1 MFHGMHNHS
10 PLNSTKNTSF
20 ISRVK
25 SNILHWLRLTN
36 QPVVKVYHGYGN
48 KDHLFIFGH
57 VFALSPIPRKRFSGN
72 IFTNAFALLRLFMVR
87 PLGGAKV
94 QLEWRGRVMEAI
106 SEKDGFFKFE
116 WEPGVA
122 LAPGW
127 HDVHVQLLEP
137 RRSEAQGKGVIFIP
151 DEYQF
156 ACISDIDDT
165 FLISHSANLPKRL
178 QVLFTENAHSR
189 QPFDGVVRHYQL
201 LADAADGKPNPFFYV
216 SSSEWNLYD
225 YIVEF
230 SHKNELPR
238 GVYLLGQ
245 VKRFKEL
252 LKTGQNKHSTKFMRI
267 ARILHACPGQ
277 PFILLGDDSQQDPII
292 YSSVIEHFP
301 EIIRGVYLRHIH
313 KKNKTEVQKIVDKI
327 NGAGIPCCYFEH
339 SREAIEHS
347 KQIGL
352 ITPDSA

>member
-1 MFHGMHNHS
+1 MHNHS
-10 PLNSTKNTSF
+10 AVSVTSN
-20 ISRVK
+20 K
-25 SNILHWLRLTN
+25 SILSQLKLKLLYWLRLTN
-36 QPVVKVYHGYGN
+36 QPVVKLYHGYGN
-48 KDHLFIFGH
+48 KEHLYIFGH
-57 VFALSPIPRKRFSGN
+57 VFALSPLPRRRFSGN

-87 PLGGAKV
+87 PYPGAKV
-94 QLEWRGRVMEAI
+94 QLEWEGKVMQATCET
-106 SEKDGFFKFE
+106 DGFFKFE
-116 WEPGVA
+116 WKPQTP
-122 LAPGW
+122 LSPGW
-127 HDVHVQLLEP
+127 HEVHVNLVEP
-137 RRSEAQGKGVIFIP
+137 KKRDALGKGLIFIP
-151 DEYQF
+151 DEYHF

-178 QVLFTENAHSR
+178 HVLFTENAHSR

-245 VKRFKEL
+245 VKQFKEI

-267 ARILHACPGQ
+267 ARILSAFPHQ
-277 PFILLGDDSQQDPII
+277 PFILLGDDSQQDPVI

-301 EIIRGVYLRHIH
+301 ETIRGVYLRHIH
-313 KKNKTEVQKIVDKI
+313 KKNKDEVQKIVDKI
-327 NGAGIPCCYFEH
+327 NKAGIPCCYFEH
-339 SREAIEHS
+339 SRDAIEHS
-347 KQIGL
+347 KVIGL

>member
-1 MFHGMHNHS
+1 MHNHS
-10 PLNSTKNTSF
+10 QVQIAQRNSMFFQLKL
-20 ISRVK
+20 K
-25 SNILHWLRLTN
+25 ILYWLRLTN
-36 QPVVKVYHGYGN
+36 QPIVKLYNGYGN

-57 VFALSPIPRKRFSGN
+57 VFALSPLPRRRFSGN

-87 PLGGAKV
+87 PQQGAKV
-94 QLEWRGRVMEAI
+94 QLEWEGRIMETM

-116 WEPGVA
+116 WTPQKP
-122 LAPGW
+122 LPPGW
-127 HDVHVQLLEP
+127 HEVHVRLLDLRNRE
-137 RRSEAQGKGVIFIP
+137 SVGKGLIFIP

-178 QVLFTENAHSR
+178 QLLFTENAHSR
-189 QPFDGVVRHYQL
+189 QPFEGVVKHYQL

-225 YIVEF
+225 YILEF
-230 SHKNELPR
+230 SSKNELPK

-245 VKRFKEL
+245 VKQFKEI

-267 ARILHACPGQ
+267 ARILHAFPHQ
-277 PFILLGDDSQQDPII
+277 RFILLGDDSQQDPVI

-301 EIIRGVYLRHIH
+301 NIIQGVYLRHIH
-313 KKNKTEVQKIVDKI
+313 KKNKTDVQKIVDKI
-327 NGAGIPCCYFEH
+327 NHAGIPCCYFEH

-347 KQIGL
+347 KSIGL